1 MTSLKEMFLI
11 FLRIG
16 SLTLGGGYVMVP
28 IMEDEIVH
36 KRHWIDE
43 KEFIDILAVAQ
54 SFPGALAINTSIY
67 VGYKLR
73 KHVGAVVACLG
84 LVLPPLVIISGAAA
98 LILKYGQVP
107 MVQNLFKGIR
117 PAVAG
122 LIAAAVLR
130 LSRNLDKNIFNGVMA
145 LAAFIIVGI
154 LGVHPI
160 GVIVG
165 AGFIGY
171 AMMRWI
177 WGEEK

>member
-1 MTSLKEMFLI
+1 MSSLKEMFLI
-11 FLRIG
+11 FFRIG
-16 SLTLGGGYVMVP
+16 ALTLGGGYVMVP

-73 KHVGAVVACLG
+73 KYSGAVVACLG
-84 LVLPPLVIISGAAA
+84 LVLPPLIIISGAAA
-98 LILKYGQVP
+98 LILRYGQSP
-107 MVQNLFKGIR
+107 LVQTVFMGIR

-122 LIAAAVLR
+122 LIAAAVFR
-130 LSRNLDKNIFNGVMA
+130 LQKKLDKNVFNIAMA
-145 LAAFIIVGI
+145 VAAFIVVAI

-160 GVIVG
+160 GVILS

-171 AMMRWI
+171 AVMRWVR
-177 WGEEK
+177 GGDK

>member
-1 MTSLKEMFLI
+1 MSSLREMFFI

-16 SLTLGGGYVMVP
+16 ALTLGGGYVMVP

-54 SFPGALAINTSIY
+54 SFPGAIAINTSIY
-67 VGYKLR
+67 VGYKLK
-73 KHVGAVVACLG
+73 KHIGALVACMG
-84 LVLPPLVIISGAAA
+84 LIIPPLVIISGAAA
-98 LILKYGQVP
+98 LILKYGQLD
-107 MVQNLFKGIR
+107 MVQSLFKGIR

-130 LSRNLDKNIFNGVMA
+130 LSKSLDKNIFNAVLA
-145 LAAFIIVGI
+145 LLAFIVVGI
-154 LGVHPI
+154 VGVHPI
-160 GVIVG
+160 VVILS

-177 WGEEK
+177 KGEE